1 MTLGPGES
9 SGCATIRIVAD
20 DVIEGPET
28 FTVTISTDAP
38 FAVISSS
45 SAVLTITGELGKEE
59 EDKMVAQREK

>member
-20 DVIEGPET
+20 DVIEGPEK
-28 FTVTISTDAP
+28 FTVTISMDAP
-38 FAVISSS
+38 FAVISRS
-45 SAVLTITGELGKEE
+45 SAVVTITGELGKEE